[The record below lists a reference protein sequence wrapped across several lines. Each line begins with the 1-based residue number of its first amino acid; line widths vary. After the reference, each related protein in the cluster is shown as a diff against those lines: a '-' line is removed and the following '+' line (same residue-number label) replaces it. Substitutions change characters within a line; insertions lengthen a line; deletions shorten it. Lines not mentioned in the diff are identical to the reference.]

1 MRYEQSD
8 GQSMVTS
15 RSVPQQTAQIFSPLA
30 GQKRAGLRFSQIG
43 QDTESPHCS
52 GTIEQ
57 DTPRCGK
64 RQKAPNNGS
73 RQDEIGP
80 ESEFPQPKG
89 KRPLNRVNKLRGRLL
104 QRGTRYLIRA
114 CLVIWRKGPWLRHA
128 CWA

>member
-1 MRYEQSD
+1 
-8 GQSMVTS
+8 MVTS

>member
-1 MRYEQSD
+1 
-8 GQSMVTS
+8 MVTS

-114 CLVIWRKGPWLRHA
+114 CLVIWRKGP
-128 CWA
+128 